1 MRYIRIT
8 RALNREEN
16 YVLNR
21 DVCYYCTG
29 TANISIRLRAV
40 VSKRHAYPS
49 DCEIQY
55 IFREFFFF
63 FLNETRNCSFRIEI
77 SLDPFCTL
85 SDQLA
90 FGYNS
95 ILLFRLRCGNWKK
108 RQTKMNLH
116 GSFRSCSTKY
126 TESLW
131 RAPIESHGYAKKVD
145 TWNHTCPATNWRNH
159 SLTDFDEEYSRDDFF
174 SPKQNLMQIVSKL
187 VFFLLDFNEKYFVKR
202 IISNQ
207 KYARILPNFLT
218 IGRDTRTRDMFCLVF
233 FFFKSRDIEND
244 FVLCRVHTCFRTV

>member
-1 MRYIRIT
+1 MFWIATFVIIVQGRRIFPFVCEPWYRNDVRIRAIVK
-8 RALNREEN
+8 
-16 YVLNR
+16 Y
-21 DVCYYCTG
+21 
-29 TANISIRLRAV
+29 NI
-40 VSKRHAYPS
+40 Y
-49 DCEIQY
+49 
-55 IFREFFFF
+55 FGNFFFF

-202 IISNQ
+202 IISSQ

>member
-40 VSKRHAYPS
+40 VSKRRAYPS

-90 FGYNS
+90 FD
-95 ILLFRLRCGNWKK
+95 L
-108 RQTKMNLH
+108 T
-116 GSFRSCSTKY
+116 RS
-126 TESLW
+126 
-131 RAPIESHGYAKKVD
+131 
-145 TWNHTCPATNWRNH
+145 
-159 SLTDFDEEYSRDDFF
+159 
-174 SPKQNLMQIVSKL
+174 
-187 VFFLLDFNEKYFVKR
+187 
-202 IISNQ
+202 
-207 KYARILPNFLT
+207 
-218 IGRDTRTRDMFCLVF
+218 F
-233 FFFKSRDIEND
+233 FFVCVVGIEKKAD
-244 FVLCRVHTCFRTV
+244 EDESTRFVSLVLY

>member
-40 VSKRHAYPS
+40 VSKRRAYPS

-108 RQTKMNLH
+108 GRRRWIYTVRFARALLSTRNPCGVH
-116 GSFRSCSTKY
+116 RSNRTVTRRKLILEIILVPLQIEGIILSPISTKNILE
-126 TESLW
+126 T
-131 RAPIESHGYAKKVD
+131 IFSH
-145 TWNHTCPATNWRNH
+145 R
-159 SLTDFDEEYSRDDFF
+159 
-174 SPKQNLMQIVSKL
+174 SK
-187 VFFLLDFNEKYFVKR
+187 
-202 IISNQ
+202 I
-207 KYARILPNFLT
+207 
-218 IGRDTRTRDMFCLVF
+218 
-233 FFFKSRDIEND
+233 
-244 FVLCRVHTCFRTV
+244 